1 MSLKQSSMLLRLGEI
16 GKKDKIC
23 QKKYR
28 IWKYCPQMKFH
39 VFPQIEAHAKGYTA
53 RWQTHTVYWWRTEEV
68 PEQSFSQRGT
78 RKEENR
84 GKKSFLGGYKV
95 FAPVFFVGENEVR
108 KQKEYSRK
116 NGKKR
121 GGKKGALITLRRIE
135 YQRQQYPDLYSD
147 LCYPTTQKN
156 PVANS
161 SWLIQENNFD
171 NLRSGQYNWLGTRF
185 FVVAVLL
192 FGFMQRG

>member
-1 MSLKQSSMLLRLGEI
+1 MPEKISNLKILPPNEI
-16 GKKDKIC
+16 SCFSTNRSTCKGL
-23 QKKYR
+23 YS
-28 IWKYCPQMKFH
+28 QM
-39 VFPQIEAHAKGYTA
+39 TN
-53 RWQTHTVYWWRTEEV
+53 THCILMTNRTEEV
-68 PEQSFSQRGT
+68 PEQLFSQRGT

-161 SWLIQENNFD
+161 S
-171 NLRSGQYNWLGTRF
+171 
-185 FVVAVLL
+185 
-192 FGFMQRG
+192 